1 MLSRRG
7 SSDMES
13 PGVVEKTLN
22 SLNSSDDEGGP
33 IHRTKKRIKNFS
45 DSDTEKENVEVNI
58 QDGINLSE
66 SGSESDT
73 TVPIKS
79 GKIKSRIQMDS
90 SSDSDTSNKHESVK
104 NEGQQIRMKNK
115 RNKLKDKFKNL
126 LNSREKHTLQD
137 NSGNESEGSHGAVSD
152 ASDQEMSSISK
163 IKQKIKWSMVTVSSI
178 CDPDTSDEEGSMNEK
193 PKQKPR
199 KQKSTKLIEAK
210 PVRMSAKQAMENMQV
225 IKSESNRMLREK
237 AVSLPYHR
245 PKALSL
251 KDIMSRR
258 KPALASDGK
267 ALPIKMNE
275 EQLKHYASLLEQ
287 RQKEMMELCKS
298 ESDEETPETEEKIEK
313 TEQDTEKPS
322 DIPKTD
328 NDTLTEKSDITNVLA
343 ENDLPAV
350 LNDDIDTKKVV
361 DETNTISPEEDLLNN
376 ETENVLNNDND
387 NENAS
392 EPNDEQ
398 NSSAKDDSN
407 TDFKLVY
414 NDSVEEEQMK
424 LDDKDSTEIADK
436 EVTDQVDVAENSV
449 ENHNNSELQ
458 TKGNT
463 EEESQLISLHYT
475 ESNPGK
481 IEENTEKPEA
491 SNVVTDTKVT
501 EERNE
506 VVNNDF
512 FSDDDVDMEDID
524 KLIENAEILRDD
536 DNISSPMLVRDPP
549 NLNAKPK
556 LTGAPGMVIDL
567 DGGSVMS
574 KKTGVELLKERFT
587 YFAKLKTP
595 EELEREKEKRLKPG
609 AQHLKLK
616 QELEEQIAEQ
626 RSLEWAKRLEEE
638 KQQHMEM
645 DTILDDADAED
656 SIQKIEEKLEET
668 EAEKEEDSSE
678 SDEEEELEENDIEM
692 KDKPRKHNPMV
703 DEEAEESDCDEED
716 EGVAKDDENNDEVD
730 DDGVQ
735 EDDGEDESSE
745 EESSESEEEEETSKP
760 RKGRILKAFEDSDDE
775 DSTVKEKET
784 EELVSDIDKVVA
796 ADINN
801 DAIVETNDVGE
812 AAETNN
818 ADLTATP
825 NEVGSSSQDDVIQL
839 AQRHQSVSDDLF
851 TSQESTLIDQ
861 AKDRHSA
868 GDEVLGTQTFS
879 ILETTTSG
887 IQSPSKLDV
896 DSELRSPS
904 KLNILCMSQPYHD
917 PSIDGIV
924 DGSQLPI
931 TQTSQSQPLG
941 EDVLALCTGKFYDNE
956 FVSPTEE
963 NQYVDDFT
971 QELSIDKFGNS
982 QPDKTVNGEPNKDD
996 NELGIDK
1003 ETATLEEKNKED
1015 NTKPGEPDGN
1025 LLKSI
1030 LDELHDPE
1038 FDKPR
1043 ENKFFTG
1050 GTQKKDSEKLLE
1062 STQVKKKFVIDS
1074 DDDEAAEANVD
1085 TEQVKKKKFKKKR
1098 PEKRALQISDDED
1111 EKEEEENQMEDDYV
1125 SDLEED
1131 NERLVEY
1138 DSEENEIEVKI
1149 DKPKKKRKVTDFFEQ
1164 EAELTSEDEW
1174 VGSGDEDE
1182 KGLDRM
1188 EREEGDDE
1196 VFHQGKLRKE
1206 LGQIHMRDVL
1216 DQDKRE
1222 VRLIQELL
1230 FEDGDLGD
1238 GHRQRKFRWRNA
1250 GDDDEAGTVPDEFAD
1265 TQEEEFES
1273 EEQWRKQRHEREV
1286 FLRQMQQQEE
1296 ESSLN
1301 VSVNR
1306 TTIIKANL
1314 LSKSMSTLLQEVNQT
1329 KTEAT
1334 EVTVVQEKKTAKDIP
1349 SPKKSYSIFQQSYHG
1364 SLLTRGQGS
1373 LARLAALATP
1383 LAADDDSPKIGS
1395 LATHKRN
1402 FVFTSITPGEDDVPK
1417 VTIKRKADA
1426 PQGTPKLMKKMKIE
1440 EKTVHTKSS
1449 LLDHLKL

>member
-13 PGVVEKTLN
+13 LNIAEKTLN

-33 IHRTKKRIKNFS
+33 IQRTKKRIQNFS
-45 DSDTEKENVEVNI
+45 DSDTEKENLEVNI
-58 QDGINLSE
+58 QDGIQP
-66 SGSESDT
+66 SESDSESE

-79 GKIKSRIQMDS
+79 GKIKSRIHMDI
-90 SSDSDTSNKHESVK
+90 SSDSDTSNKHGSVK

-115 RNKLKDKFKNL
+115 RNKLKDKFKSL
-126 LNSREKHTLQD
+126 LNSREKHTLQE
-137 NSGNESEGSHGAVSD
+137 NSSNESEGSHNAVSD
-152 ASDQEMSSISK
+152 ASDEEMSSISK
-163 IKQKIKWSMVTVSSI
+163 IKQKIKKSMATVSSI
-178 CDPDTSDEEGSMNEK
+178 CDPDTSDEEATTNAK
-193 PKQKPR
+193 PKQKPK
-199 KQKSTKLIEAK
+199 KQKSTKLIEPK
-210 PVRMSAKQAMENMQV
+210 PVRMSAKQAMENMQL

-258 KPALASDGK
+258 KPAVASDGK

-298 ESDEETPETEEKIEK
+298 ESDEETPDTEEKSK
-313 TEQDTEKPS
+313 NTEQETEKPS
-322 DIPKTD
+322 DIAKPED
-328 NDTLTEKSDITNVLA
+328 EIPTEKCDTNVLVQNLD
-343 ENDLPAV
+343 NDLPAV
-350 LNDDIDTKKVV
+350 MNDNIDAEKIV
-361 DETNTISPEEDLLNN
+361 EEIATNIISPEGDAEGG
-376 ETENVLNNDND
+376 TANNDHD
-387 NENAS
+387 NENTN

-398 NSSAKDDSN
+398 NSSVKDDSN

-414 NDSVEEEQMK
+414 NDSVEEEQIK
-424 LDDKDSTEIADK
+424 LDEKESTDITNK
-436 EVTDQVDVAENSV
+436 EATDQVNVPENNV
-449 ENHNNSELQ
+449 ENYNDSELQ

-475 ESNPGK
+475 ENNTEQ
-481 IEENTEKPEA
+481 IDENMEKPEA
-491 SNVVTDTKVT
+491 DVVTESKDNDGY
-501 EERNE
+501 EQSNE
-506 VVNNDF
+506 VVNEDF
-512 FSDDDVDMEDID
+512 FSDDDVNMEDID

-536 DNISSPMLVRDPP
+536 DNISYPMLVKDPP

-595 EELEREKEKRLKPG
+595 EELEREKEKRIKPG

-645 DTILDDADAED
+645 DTILDDADADD
-656 SIQKIEEKLEET
+656 SIEKIEEKLEET
-668 EAEKEEDSSE
+668 EAEKEGEISE
-678 SDEEEELEENDIEM
+678 SEEEEELEENDIEM

-716 EGVAKDDENNDEVD
+716 EGIAKDDENNDEVD
-730 DDGVQ
+730 DDGGQ
-735 EDDGEDESSE
+735 EDDGDDESSE

-775 DSTVKEKET
+775 DVTIKEKET
-784 EELVSDIDKVVA
+784 KESVSDTEKVVESK
-796 ADINN
+796 IN
-801 DAIVETNDVGE
+801 DDQALV
-812 AAETNN
+812 ETNN
-818 ADLTATP
+818 ADGVAETNNTDLAETP
-825 NEVGSSSQDDVIQL
+825 IEGGSSSQDDVIQL
-839 AQRHQSVSDDLF
+839 AQRHQSVSDDVF

-861 AKDRHSA
+861 TKDGNNV

-887 IQSPSKLDV
+887 LHSPSKLNIDV
-896 DSELRSPS
+896 ELQSPS

-924 DGSQLPI
+924 EGSQLPI
-931 TQTSQSQPLG
+931 SQTSQSQPLG

-971 QELSIDKFGNS
+971 QQLSLDKIGDT
-982 QPDKTVNGEPNKDD
+982 QLDKTANGVLNRD

-1003 ETATLEEKNKED
+1003 ESATIEDQNMNKED
-1015 NTKPGEPDGN
+1015 SPKPDEPDGN

-1038 FDKPR
+1038 FDKPK

-1050 GTQKKDSEKLLE
+1050 GTQKKDSAKVLE
-1062 STQVKKKFVIDS
+1062 NTQMKKKFVIDS
-1074 DDDEAAEANVD
+1074 DDEAAEANVD
-1085 TEQVKKKKFKKKR
+1085 SEQAKKKKLKKKR
-1098 PEKRALQISDDED
+1098 PEKRALQISDDE
-1111 EKEEEENQMEDDYV
+1111 EEEEEKQMEDDDM

-1250 GDDDEAGTVPDEFAD
+1250 GDDDDAGTVPDEFAD

-1286 FLRQMQQQEE
+1286 YLRQMQQQEE

-1364 SLLTRGQGS
+1364 SLLTRGQGA

-1383 LAADDDSPKIGS
+1383 LATDDDSPKIGS

-1426 PQGTPKLMKKMKIE
+1426 PQGTPKLMKKLKIE